1 MQAEAWEA
9 VQVSV
14 CLASPSDV
22 NIPAGLPTA
31 LRTDLMLISRE
42 PYDYGSLPPCVV
54 LSLIFLND
62 GILF

>member
-1 MQAEAWEA
+1 MQAKAWEA

-14 CLASPSDV
+14 CLANPSDV
-22 NIPAGLPTA
+22 NIPA
-31 LRTDLMLISRE
+31 LRTDLMLTSRE

-54 LSLIFLND
+54 LSLIFLNN